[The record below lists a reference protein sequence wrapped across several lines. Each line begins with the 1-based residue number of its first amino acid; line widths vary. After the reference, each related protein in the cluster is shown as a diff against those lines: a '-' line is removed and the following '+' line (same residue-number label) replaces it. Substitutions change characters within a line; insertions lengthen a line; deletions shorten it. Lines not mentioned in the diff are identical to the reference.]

1 MRNPKILQIPERS
14 PVFLR
19 AALRA
24 AQGAT
29 LGGAMGIGL
38 LAACLLAL
46 SLMAL
51 SACSGG
57 RAPDS
62 PAAAEER
69 AVALANERCEQEFGK
84 RPFKTGRFPATRSGE
99 RWLWGWLDAA
109 GGQGYTA
116 QVSFRADGSE
126 PEARIY
132 SIAAEDFDMESP
144 NAPRLGSHPETEV
157 FNR

>member
-1 MRNPKILQIPERS
+1 MRRPKILQIPERS
-14 PVFLR
+14 AVFLR
-19 AALRA
+19 AAL
-24 AQGAT
+24 GV
-29 LGGAMGIGL
+29 GL
-38 LAACLLAL
+38 LAAC
-46 SLMAL
+46 LMAL
-51 SACSGG
+51 SACSVG

-69 AVALANERCEQEFGK
+69 AVALANDRCEREFGK

-126 PEARIY
+126 PEARVY

-144 NAPRLGSHPETEV
+144 NAPRLGSSPETEA

>member
-1 MRNPKILQIPERS
+1 MRSPKILRIPEPFAVS
-14 PVFLR
+14 LR
-19 AALRA
+19 AAL
-24 AQGAT
+24 
-29 LGGAMGIGL
+29 GIGL
-38 LAACLLAL
+38 LAAGLGAF
-46 SLMAL
+46 

-57 RAPDS
+57 RASNS
-62 PAAAEER
+62 PAAAEKR
-69 AVALANERCEQEFGK
+69 AVAMANDRCEQEFGK

-132 SIAAEDFDMESP
+132 SIATEEFDMESP
-144 NAPRLGSHPETEV
+144 DAPRLGTSPETDALT
-157 FNR
+157 R